1 MGLWGRLAADGY
13 LAWRALVAH
22 PLRRAFDAGPRG
34 REKFLAHYAPEG
46 LVPTTPADKAMLAA
60 AGRCIGCG
68 LCDAFDG
75 QLARLPKAVYGGAS
89 LLPLQYAR
97 SSVELV
103 HAAGALR
110 SIDPEAYRAAEAV
123 CPTRV
128 PLVALARWLTER
140 LARTAGAGGSA
151 RNGSVGSEAVGS
163 GVSSA
168 GASDVPGHGVSDV
181 SGPGVSGGSGG
192 GAP

>member
-46 LVPTTPADKAMLAA
+46 LVPTTPEDKAMLAA
-60 AGRCIGCG
+60 AGRCIACG

-75 QLARLPKAVYGGAS
+75 QLGRLPRAVYGGAA
-89 LLPLQYAR
+89 LVPLRYAR
-97 SSVELV
+97 SSVDLV
-103 HAAGALR
+103 HAGAAIR
-110 SIDPEAYRAAEAV
+110 AVDPAAYRDAEAV

-128 PLVALARWLTER
+128 PLVALAGWLKER
-140 LARTAGAGGSA
+140 LERTVAAAGAHAPGEDAA
-151 RNGSVGSEAVGS
+151 RGS
-163 GVSSA
+163 GLERG
-168 GASDVPGHGVSDV
+168 GAS
-181 SGPGVSGGSGG
+181 
-192 GAP
+192 

>member
-1 MGLWGRLAADGY
+1 MGFWGRLAADGY

-34 REKFLAHYAPEG
+34 RDKFLAHYAPEG

-60 AGRCIGCG
+60 AGRCIHCG

-75 QLARLPKAVYGGAS
+75 QLARLPKAVYGGAA
-89 LLPLQYAR
+89 LVPLQYAR

-103 HAAGALR
+103 HAGAAIR
-110 SIDPEAYRAAEAV
+110 AIDPEAYRDAEAV

-128 PLVALARWLTER
+128 PLVALAGWLKER
-140 LARTAGAGGSA
+140 LERTASVAAPPARGADGG
-151 RNGSVGSEAVGS
+151 RG
-163 GVSSA
+163 GV
-168 GASDVPGHGVSDV
+168 P
-181 SGPGVSGGSGG
+181 
-192 GAP
+192 